1 MSKAKSDYYTHF
13 ITTNSENPRQMW
25 KSVNKILH
33 RQKLKALP
41 EHSSLDTLCSSFSKY
56 FTDKIARIRSN
67 FVINNNDY
75 DFPEPPL
82 SEKTLQSF
90 TPATTNEVLI
100 IIKKYPNK
108 SCDLDPFPTLLL
120 KSCIDQLIFPIT
132 TIINLSMQSGV
143 VPQDFKQ
150 ALVNPLIKK
159 QTLCKDDLRNYRPI
173 SNLSFL
179 SKILEKV
186 VANRLHEH
194 IYNHRLSNDLQSA
207 YKRFHSTETALLKI
221 HNDIVDN
228 MDNGKV
234 TALTLL
240 DLSAA
245 FDTIDHSILLQRLH
259 RYFGISGPALRWFK
273 SFLSDRY
280 QSINISGTL
289 SSPQHLPSGVP
300 QGSVLGP
307 VLFSL
312 YTTSLSQVIAN
323 RNLSHHLYADDTQVY
338 ISLSQSNA
346 QESLSTFSDCLT
358 DILSWM
364 ESSKLKLNPD
374 KTDLII
380 IGTKQQ
386 RNKVI
391 NHFPVKLLG
400 SDTFPSDTVRNLGV
414 IFDSDFNFR
423 QHISQVCKSCFYHI
437 RDLRRI
443 RRHIS
448 TSTAKTI
455 STALIS
461 SRLDYCNSL
470 LNNIAKRDLAKLQR
484 VQNCLARAVL
494 RAPRFSPSLPL
505 LKQLHWLPVSYRI
518 NFKLSTLAYR
528 ALSTQQP
535 FYLAS
540 LLHLS
545 NIPRQLRSS
554 VSQQLIVPKT
564 KLNLGKRAF
573 SVAAPRVWNELP
585 IALKTSETIAIF
597 RKKLKTYLFQ
607 IAFPP

>member
-1 MSKAKSDYYTHF
+1 
-13 ITTNSENPRQMW
+13 
-25 KSVNKILH
+25 
-33 RQKLKALP
+33 
-41 EHSSLDTLCSSFSKY
+41 
-56 FTDKIARIRSN
+56 
-67 FVINNNDY
+67 
-75 DFPEPPL
+75 
-82 SEKTLQSF
+82 
-90 TPATTNEVLI
+90 
-100 IIKKYPNK
+100 
-108 SCDLDPFPTLLL
+108 
-120 KSCIDQLIFPIT
+120 
-132 TIINLSMQSGV
+132 MQSGV

-194 IYNHRLSNDLQSA
+194 IYNHHLSNDLQSA

-289 SSPQHLPSGVP
+289 SSPQHLPFGVP

-338 ISLSQSNA
+338 ISLSQSNV

-374 KTDLII
+374 KTYLII

-391 NHFPVKLLG
+391 NHFPVKVLG

-448 TSTAKTI
+448 ISTAKTI

-484 VQNCLARAVL
+484 VQNCLARVVL

-554 VSQQLIVPKT
+554 VSQQLIVPRT

-597 RKKLKTYLFQ
+597 RKKLKTSIPNCIPTINVRLSLVLILTFARPCLRLRLLILFCCASELRFLR
-607 IAFPP
+607 I